1 MRDMFYGFD
10 YSDFFGQRDFVRL
23 SAIAKGVNFALGM
36 EEDEQKSFIREA
48 TALSQA
54 ETLCRSMLNTRIKQ
68 EIEFFKCVKAGI
80 CKTAGRA
87 GITTNEINAR
97 IMKLLEQAIEQDGV
111 YNIFAEAGKKN
122 PEISILSEDYM
133 EKIRRMKHKNIAAE
147 MLRKLLEDN
156 IRVFSK
162 TGVVKSKLFSEKMQ
176 KVLKMYNNRLITSAE
191 VIEEL
196 LNLSKEMTEAYK
208 AGEEKGLSA
217 EELAFY
223 DALVADPEVLRKMQ
237 DKVLIEMA
245 QELTELIRRSRT
257 VDWDKKE
264 SARAYM
270 RTQVKHLLRK
280 YKYPPEKARGAVD
293 IVIKQAELMSSN
305 IKPKVAVYDFQP
317 RTESAMVAEDSAP
330 YGENLEQ

>member
-1 MRDMFYGFD
+1 
-10 YSDFFGQRDFVRL
+10 
-23 SAIAKGVNFALGM
+23 
-36 EEDEQKSFIREA
+36 
-48 TALSQA
+48 
-54 ETLCRSMLNTRIKQ
+54 
-68 EIEFFKCVKAGI
+68 
-80 CKTAGRA
+80 
-87 GITTNEINAR
+87 
-97 IMKLLEQAIEQDGV
+97 
-111 YNIFAEAGKKN
+111 
-122 PEISILSEDYM
+122 M

-156 IRVFSK
+156 IRVFAR
-162 TGVVKSKLFSEKMQ
+162 TGVVKSQLFSEKMQ
-176 KVLKMYNNRLITSAE
+176 KLLKMYNNRLITSAE

-208 AGEEKGLSA
+208 AGDEKGLSV
-217 EELAFY
+217 EDLAFY

-257 VDWDKKE
+257 VDWDRKE

-280 YKYPPEKARGAVD
+280 YKYPPEKAKGAID

-305 IKPKVAVYDFQP
+305 INPGSVVYDSGS
-317 RTESAMVAEDSAP
+317 EMEHLMVAEDSVA
-330 YGENLEQ
+330 YGMSEINEEKRQK